1 MRRQA
6 LNFNPP
12 QKQTKKTSKDE
23 CTIEVSKDECVAY
36 TFFLFPVAGAVVAR
50 RLVPLFPSSCASKM
64 TKRCQREVLSPF
76 LRFLPLAICVF
87 AFRWGTTG
95 FINMMMI
102 SAVPFIFSLISS
114 VRYRVLWKGAPS
126 SFLEIA
132 VWSARHFVERGA
144 GLSNYSQFWSR
155 SRLLILFSSFLFV
168 GQEVRL
174 LV

>member
-1 MRRQA
+1 MWRIHFFCSQSRGRLLLA
-6 LNFNPP
+6 DLSPP
-12 QKQTKKTSKDE
+12 
-23 CTIEVSKDECVAY
+23 
-36 TFFLFPVAGAVVAR
+36 
-50 RLVPLFPSSCASKM
+50 FPSSCASKM

-102 SAVPFIFSLISS
+102 SAVPFLFSLISS